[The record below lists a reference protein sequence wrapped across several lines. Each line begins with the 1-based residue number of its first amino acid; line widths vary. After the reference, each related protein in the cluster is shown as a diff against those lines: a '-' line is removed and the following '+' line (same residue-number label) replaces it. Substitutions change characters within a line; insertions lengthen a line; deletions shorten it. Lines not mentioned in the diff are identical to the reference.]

1 MNSKKTTIITLFLLL
16 ILPPIVYFYVTRG
29 FNNFINLEIVGE
41 EGHNIPEFSFI
52 NQDNE
57 TVNLETVKGKIYVA
71 NFFFTSCPTIC
82 PVMTKNMSYVQQ
94 ELSVYPDIR
103 FISHT
108 VDPLND
114 TPEKMK
120 EFVKEMQR
128 NYINVDLESWDFVT
142 GKKHEIYDIAKSYFV
157 NVSQDS
163 LAPGGFLHSEYFVL
177 VDKEG
182 RIRSGIDK
190 NNNPVGVYDGTN
202 EVQMKALIDDVKVL
216 MAEYKRPK
224 KED

>member
-52 NQDNE
+52 NQDND

-128 NYINVDLESWDFVT
+128 NYINVDLTSWDFVT
-142 GKKHEIYDIAKSYFV
+142 GKKNEIYDIAKSYFV

-177 VDKEG
+177 VDK
-182 RIRSGIDK
+182 IIINFVCLSF
-190 NNNPVGVYDGTN
+190 Y
-202 EVQMKALIDDVKVL
+202 
-216 MAEYKRPK
+216 
-224 KED
+224 